1 MNSAKV
7 ARISEVEPFDAL
19 AGLMEMFSGGLS
31 PGSITAQRSAAGTGS
46 GNGATFLG
54 ANKNPAD
61 VNLRGFR
68 MVEAEVGIE
77 PA

>member
-31 PGSITAQRSAAGTGS
+31 PGSITAQRSGHRIR
-46 GNGATFLG
+46 
-54 ANKNPAD
+54 K
-61 VNLRGFR
+61 RCGFFR
-68 MVEAEVGIE
+68 RK
-77 PA
+77 

>member
-19 AGLMEMFSGGLS
+19 AGLMEMFSGGGGQS
-31 PGSITAQRSAAGTGS
+31 RINHRAAQRAQDPETVRL
-46 GNGATFLG
+46 FLG

>member
-19 AGLMEMFSGGLS
+19 AGLMEMFSGGSVPDQS
-31 PGSITAQRSAAGTGS
+31 PRSAAGTGS
-46 GNGATFLG
+46 GNGAAFLG